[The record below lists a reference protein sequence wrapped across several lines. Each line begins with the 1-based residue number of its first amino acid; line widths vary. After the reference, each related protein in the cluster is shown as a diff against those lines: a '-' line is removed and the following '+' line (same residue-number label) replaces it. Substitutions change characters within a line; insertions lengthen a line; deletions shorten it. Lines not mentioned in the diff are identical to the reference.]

1 MKTDVVKPQG
11 VFVNPTRLVVPL
23 FQRPCVRAEYL
34 ASLGEADVD
43 VDDES

>member
-11 VFVNPTRLVVPL
+11 VFVNPSRLVVPL
-23 FQRPCVRAEYL
+23 FQRPYVRAECL
-34 ASLGEADVD
+34 ARLGGADVD